1 MHAFKMNTNT
11 NENTVMLAILATSNT
26 SHSVPK
32 KTNSVYIMNDDDT
45 LVPMITSAVKLRC
58 IGRFGILCTK
68 DIPNIMR

>member
-11 NENTVMLAILATSNT
+11 NETKVMLAILATSNT

-45 LVPMITSAVKLRC
+45 LVPMITSAVKLRWT
-58 IGRFGILCTK
+58 FW
-68 DIPNIMR
+68 NIVY

>member
-45 LVPMITSAVKLRC
+45 LVPCEIKMDVLEYCVLRTSP
-58 IGRFGILCTK
+58 I
-68 DIPNIMR
+68 

>member
-11 NENTVMLAILATSNT
+11 NENKVMLAILATSNT

-45 LVPMITSAVKLRC
+45 LVPMITSAVKLRWTFWK
-58 IGRFGILCTK
+58 IVY
-68 DIPNIMR
+68 

>member
-45 LVPMITSAVKLRC
+45 LVPKITSAVKIRWP
-58 IGRFGILCTK
+58 FW
-68 DIPNIMR
+68 NIVY